1 MRDLDESTRRRID
14 AIQTQSEAR
23 WREAE
28 AECERLRESL
38 RRAER
43 EALREQ
49 QALMTLHNTAYDNA
63 ALSPSSGT
71 PERDQNSPDWLV
83 ARQKSNDLRGQYPVA
98 SKSGVEERWARVY
111 ETLHKLN
118 SEMAASS

>member
-1 MRDLDESTRRRID
+1 LDESTRRRIE

-49 QALMTLHNTAYDNA
+49 QALLTMHSTAYDSA
-63 ALSPSSGT
+63 AMSPSSGT
-71 PERDQNSPDWLV
+71 PERESPDWLV

-118 SEMAASS
+118 SELTASS